1 MVFVI
6 VVFLVKVVQP
16 VKALALVIVMALILY
31 VLLPAI
37 ALHILYVKT
46 VMVVAMALMP
56 V

>member
-1 MVFVI
+1 MVFVTL
-6 VVFLVKVVQP
+6 VFLIKVVVQ
-16 VKALALVIVMALILY
+16 VKALAPAIVMALILY

-37 ALHILYVKT
+37 ALHILYVRT